1 MSEGLSTFLHVFLI
15 TYRRTQEKIVP
26 PKGPLSVQNVDDL
39 LVASETWEH
48 CKVDTVVDT
57 VALLYSLLPSTKGL
71 TKQIELLLNWSLTL
85 TVFISCS
92 SEF

>member
-39 LVASETWEH
+39 LVASET
-48 CKVDTVVDT
+48 
-57 VALLYSLLPSTKGL
+57 
-71 TKQIELLLNWSLTL
+71 
-85 TVFISCS
+85 
-92 SEF
+92 